1 MNEDTIP
8 AQLGPMTVPATL
20 GPADAS
26 RHSPATPVG
35 VNPAFKWLIGAV
47 AAALF
52 AYLAR

>member
-26 RHSPATPVG
+26 RRGPATSAG
-35 VNPAFKWLIGAV
+35 VSPAFKWLIGAV

-52 AYLAR
+52 VYLAR